1 MESNIYSYEN
11 EEIKVTWDK
20 KRCIHAK
27 ECVHGLPEV
36 FDIEQKPWIQPGKSS
51 TDSVAETVM
60 RCPTGALQFER
71 KDGGQSELAPEK
83 NSLKIEG
90 DGPLYIHG
98 AMKIEGVDGTT
109 FTETRAAFCRCGQSQ
124 NKPYC
129 DNSHIKA
136 EFKADTSFSDER
148 LKLEET
154 EETGGELSIR
164 VLPNAPFVIEG
175 TYSLQGEEQ
184 TINTKKKMSFCR
196 CGASRNKPFC
206 DGAHK
211 VIGFEG

>member
-1 MESNIYSYEN
+1 MESNIYPYEN

-36 FDIEQKPWIQPGKSS
+36 FDIEQKPWIQPGNSS
-51 TDSVAETVM
+51 ADSVAEVIM
-60 RCPTGALQFER
+60 KCPTGALRFER
-71 KDGGQSELAPEK
+71 NDGGSPEAPPSK
-83 NSLKIEG
+83 NSLRIEE
-90 DGPLYIHG
+90 DGPLYLHG
-98 AMKIEGVDGTT
+98 NLNVEGIDGNS
-109 FTETRAAFCRCGQSQ
+109 FSETRAAFCRCGHSQ
-124 NKPYC
+124 NKPFC
-129 DNSHIKA
+129 DGAHAKA
-136 EFKADTSFSDER
+136 EFKADTTFNDER

-154 EETGGELSIR
+154 EETGGELSIK

-175 TYSLQGEEQ
+175 TYSLEGETQ
-184 TINTKKKMSFCR
+184 NINTQKKMSFCR